1 MKPCKIRRL
10 MMENLVKCVVGFFVM
25 LWTKNQM
32 LKWTVC
38 AKQGGGA
45 LWSKKLR
52 TESGKCPVFRHF
64 SAKFST
70 LLRSSPFGFTLVEL
84 LVVIAIIGML
94 IALLLP
100 AVQAAREAARR
111 MTCVNHLKQFGIG
124 VHNFHSAH
132 DALPPVGL
140 GPSRASLFV
149 FLMPY
154 YEQES
159 LYNLL
164 KNGPSSDPTDNSNGL
179 GRCLDND
186 DGATAGSQE
195 GIWRVTNLAEKQQIG
210 SVSILKCPSRRSGMQ
225 IYDEGATVIQGGPLA
240 DYATIFRYR
249 TGDADTFVPTLLT
262 ALVGAFTG
270 PTQWQFDSNFRMPF
284 TVAQTNGLSGG
295 VSSNDAD
302 YKHYT
307 LTTSFATWQD
317 GTTNQLILGEK
328 HIPTTEI
335 KNEGGTET
343 PTTTVSTAMGVGTSG
358 DAGKWDGSYLFTC
371 GDSPNQVVRFIN
383 AHDNGTPGDEF
394 GLAQKKESLGDASTY
409 DLADLRFGSYHSGV
423 VNFCLGDGSVRS
435 FSLTTSTTVLTY
447 LADIN
452 DGHST
457 PSP

>member
-1 MKPCKIRRL
+1 MRNLITCFVVFFGNVLATILMLNWVIR
-10 MMENLVKCVVGFFVM
+10 
-25 LWTKNQM
+25 
-32 LKWTVC
+32 
-38 AKQGGGA
+38 GGGGIA
-45 LWSKKLR
+45 LRINCASNFSSKCFTK
-52 TESGKCPVFRHF
+52 
-64 SAKFST
+64 KFLQQIRPS
-70 LLRSSPFGFTLVEL
+70 LFGFTLVEL
-84 LVVIAIIGML
+84 LVVIAIIGVL

-159 LYNLL
+159 LYDLL
-164 KNGPSSDPTDNSNGL
+164 KSGPSGDPTDNGNGL

-186 DGATAGSQE
+186 NGSTAGSQE
-195 GIWRVTNLAEKQQIG
+195 GIWRMTNLAEKQQIG

-225 IYDEGATVIQGGPLA
+225 IYDETATNIQGGPLA
-240 DYATIFRYR
+240 DYATILRYR
-249 TGDADTFVPTLLT
+249 ATDADSFQS
-262 ALVGAFTG
+262 ALEAMVGAFTTSATG
-270 PTQWQFDSNFRMPF
+270 DPPWQFGSDVRFRMPF
-284 TVAQTNGLSGG
+284 TVTQTNGLSGG
-295 VSSNDAD
+295 VSTNDAD
-302 YKHYT
+302 YKQYT

-335 KNEGGTET
+335 KNEGDTPT
-343 PTTTVSTAMGVGTSG
+343 PTTLFAATASWGGTST
-358 DAGKWDGSYLFTC
+358 DCGKWDGSYLFTC
-371 GDSPNQVVRFIN
+371 GDSPNQVVRIIHAKN
-383 AHDNGTPGDEF
+383 DGSVTATNPSAGERDF
-394 GLAQKKESLGDASTY
+394 GLVQKKDDCGNPSELNFVDLG
-409 DLADLRFGSYHSGV
+409 FGSYHSGV
-423 VNFCLGDGSVRS
+423 VNFCIGDGSVRT
-435 FSLTTSTTVLTY
+435 FPLTVSPTILAR

-457 PSP
+457 SLP